1 MAASASILDR
11 FPLRVTVGGRDLTRR
26 VDDGMTFAN
35 VDPGGYETATIPI
48 PGDVPEVVVGQNVRI
63 ECGLA
68 TVWEGRVSEVQ
79 RSLGVRTSIACEGY
93 GATLK
98 EVAIPMIFVD
108 CDMSAWQPASVQR
121 KINLVTVGQN
131 PIDASTAPDATTG
144 SPSLITGFPGD
155 WAVTQHAAAWY
166 DAQGQR
172 IESLYYAW
180 KRNPNINSADGNWSW
195 ITALSSDDIV
205 SFNDSS
211 GELRAAGPGT
221 GTLTA
226 DPSVRFS
233 SAARHFAFVRL
244 TYAVAAGTNGAEY
257 DLMWTCLAV
266 YGDHGLTKRGS
277 ASATNAQGFF
287 AGDIATF
294 VEQQS
299 ATVSRGIIIDQT
311 GYVIPHLSYPLP
323 VPLEQM
329 LADAAKFVGC
339 HWGVW
344 ESLNVVGD
352 TRPRLDFR
360 PYPRLPTVWCSRRDC
375 ASVDIDE
382 QLARLYDKV
391 VVTYSDP
398 QGRGRFTSAQF
409 LNPILV
415 AAGFRS
421 GRTLVM
427 DGGVLTAA
435 RASDF
440 GYLML
445 DLLLLQARVAGQATL
460 NGLVRV
466 PSGELPAFF
475 LKAGLDRMRI
485 TDLPTLDA
493 FGGYADVPIKRVETT
508 VAGEGFSTNVEFGTG
523 ADLIETVQ
531 ARLTENA
538 QVLGF

>member
-1 MAASASILDR
+1 MPASIFDR
-11 FPLRVTVGGRDLTRR
+11 FPLRVTVGGRDLTRL
-26 VDDGMTFAN
+26 VDDGLTFAN
-35 VDPGGYETATIPI
+35 ADPGGYETATIPI
-48 PGDVPEVVVGQNVRI
+48 PGDLPEVLVGQDVRI

-79 RSLGVRTSIACEGY
+79 RSLGVRTNIACEGH
-93 GATLK
+93 GAELK
-98 EVAIPMIFVD
+98 EVAVPMIFVD
-108 CDMSAWQPASVQR
+108 RDMSAWQPSSVQR
-121 KINLVTVGQN
+121 KINLVSVGQT
-131 PIDASTAPDATTG
+131 PIDASTAPDATSG
-144 SPSLITGFPGD
+144 APSLILGIQGD
-155 WAVTQHAAAWY
+155 WATPPHAEAWY

-172 IESLYYAW
+172 IGSLYYAW
-180 KRNPNINSADGNWSW
+180 KINPNVGAGDPNWSW

-233 SAARHFAFVRL
+233 SAARHFAFVRFQ
-244 TYAVAAGTNGAEY
+244 YGAGPAGGAGTEY
-257 DLMWTCLAV
+257 DLFFTCLAIF
-266 YGDHGLTKRGS
+266 GDHGLTKRGS

-299 ATVSRGIIIDQT
+299 TTIARGIIIDQT

-329 LADAAKFVGC
+329 LADSAKFIGC

-360 PYPRLPTVWCSRRDC
+360 PYPTAPTAWCSRRDC
-375 ASVDIDE
+375 SSVDLDE

-391 VVTYSDP
+391 IVTYTDP
-398 QGRGRFTSAQF
+398 QGRGRYTTAQF
-409 LNPILV
+409 LNPLLV
-415 AAGFRS
+415 AAGYRS
-421 GRTLVM
+421 GRAIVI

-445 DLLLLQARVAGQATL
+445 NLLLLQARVAGQATL

-466 PSGELPAFF
+466 PSGQVPAFF
-475 LKAGLDRMRI
+475 LKSGLDRLRI
-485 TDLPTLDA
+485 TDIPTLDA
-493 FGGYADVPIKRVETT
+493 FGSYTDVPIRRVETT
-508 VAGEGFSTNVEFGTG
+508 VSGEGFSTAVEFGTG

-531 ARLTENA
+531 ARLAENA